1 MAKKEKLIKLDGYDE
16 LDGMLVPESW
26 VPKLLLARLYLLIV
40 FIQTR
45 KFSIL
50 SSLII

>member
-26 VPKLLLARLYLLIV
+26 VPKYEDIGDGLMV
-40 FIQTR
+40 
-45 KFSIL
+45 KV
-50 SSLII
+50 